1 MEKLYI
7 VLLGI
12 LQSEPD
18 DSVDYLVANYIL
30 NHKQDFND
38 LSTEQLA
45 KACGVSKASISRFCR
60 RVGLHDFYELKKIVS
75 QCVPNPHK
83 YHYEVHSDQEYFLDQ
98 YLDSVQYHLTRFKNQ
113 INYEDI
119 NDLVEDIHRYP
130 NVILAGN
137 LQANHIC
144 MTLQYNL
151 LNCEKLTQVKVKFS
165 NLTKLI
171 ENSDENTLLVVFSST
186 GRFFERLYRP
196 KTLKPIPEIYLIT
209 LSALQSHFPFVYR
222 IIHLHDH
229 SDFVSGTLELQLIAD
244 MIAITYN
251 EKYTSNTFTKTL

>member
-1 MEKLYI
+1 
-7 VLLGI
+7 
-12 LQSEPD
+12 
-18 DSVDYLVANYIL
+18 
-30 NHKQDFND
+30 
-38 LSTEQLA
+38 
-45 KACGVSKASISRFCR
+45 
-60 RVGLHDFYELKKIVS
+60 
-75 QCVPNPHK
+75 
-83 YHYEVHSDQEYFLDQ
+83 
-98 YLDSVQYHLTRFKNQ
+98 
-113 INYEDI
+113 
-119 NDLVEDIHRYP
+119 
-130 NVILAGN
+130 
-137 LQANHIC
+137 

-196 KTLKPIPEIYLIT
+196 KTLKPIPKIYLIT